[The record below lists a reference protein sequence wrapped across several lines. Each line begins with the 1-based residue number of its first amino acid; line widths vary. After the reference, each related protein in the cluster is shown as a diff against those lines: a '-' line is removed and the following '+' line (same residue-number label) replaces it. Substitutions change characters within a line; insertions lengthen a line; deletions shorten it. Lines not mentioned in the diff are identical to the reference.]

1 MLSQED
7 KSLCEHFSGNM
18 KLIFAVFF
26 LVTVGCVSLY
36 FECGVVLFEVAQI

>member
-1 MLSQED
+1 MLSQGD

-26 LVTVGCVSLY
+26 WLLLDVFLCI